1 MTSVGEIN
9 TVLKTRTSPMSRL
22 VGFRRMKGK
31 TSVVVKTIDLTVE
44 QMRKIGTHH
53 KIRGMHGKP
62 KKWLADAFVKY
73 LAIRQKEEESGNVES
88 RDSYDVSINTKRWLN
103 VLFSQ
108 AIKHKLATRGGT
120 FTRND
125 L

>member
-1 MTSVGEIN
+1 
-9 TVLKTRTSPMSRL
+9 MSRL

-31 TSVVVKTIDLTVE
+31 TSVVMKTIDLAV
-44 QMRKIGTHH
+44 QQIRKIGAHF

-73 LAIRQKEEESGNVES
+73 LAIRQKEEESGIVKS
-88 RDSYDVSINTKRWLN
+88 RDSYDVRINTKRWLN

-120 FTRND
+120 LTRND
-125 L
+125 LQNHRSGIA